1 MERGVRSMSEAKAQR
16 IRSLRWKRP
25 ALASMGWDTMRTEL
39 DEIREACYD
48 IHWFTD
54 QDDETLINALD
65 GDEDEAWEFRMAF
78 SGLEANADNL
88 EEAISEN
95 FGHWDWEERE
105 REFNDCTVAL
115 IGNRY
120 RMVGYDSDEEDYFS
134 LTSYDAELAQ
144 SEAGKRL
151 MRLTKKEM
159 LATIGQCVGI
169 LVAFLDLRQQYDYL
183 KATFDILRDENTS
196 MLKQV
201 KEIEQAYLDA
211 VTTDPYSRE
220 GKAARERFDRLL
232 DALPA
237 RAWIE

>member
-1 MERGVRSMSEAKAQR
+1 MSSKAANTR
-16 IRSLRWKRP
+16 NLRWKRP
-25 ALASMGWDTMRTEL
+25 ALVSIGWDAMRTEL

-78 SGLEANADNL
+78 SGLEASADQL
-88 EEAISEN
+88 YEAISEN
-95 FGHWDWEERE
+95 FGRWYCEDAEQ
-105 REFNDCTVAL
+105 EFNDCTVAL

-120 RMVGYDSDEEDYFS
+120 RMVGYDSDEEDYYS

-151 MRLTKKEM
+151 MRLTKKDM
-159 LATIGQCVGI
+159 ISTIGQCVGI

-183 KATFDILRDENTS
+183 KATFDILRDENTY

-220 GKAARERFDRLL
+220 GAAARKRFDQLL
-232 DALPA
+232 DTLPA

>member
-1 MERGVRSMSEAKAQR
+1 MSGKAANTHN
-16 IRSLRWKRP
+16 LRYKRP
-25 ALASMGWDTMRTEL
+25 ALASMGWTAIWDEL
-39 DEIREACYD
+39 DAISEACQD

-54 QDDETLINALD
+54 QDDETLLNALD

-78 SGLEANADNL
+78 SSLEASADQL
-88 EEAISEN
+88 YEAINEN

-120 RMVGYDSDEEDYFS
+120 RLVGYDSDEEDYYS
-134 LTSYDAELAQ
+134 LTSYDSELAQ

-151 MRLTKKEM
+151 MRLTKKDM
-159 LATIGQCVGI
+159 ISTIGQCVGI

-220 GKAARERFDRLL
+220 GKAARKRFDQLL
-232 DALPA
+232 DTLPA